1 MGFGLVGAGMLAG
14 LGQGITHAVDQTTAM
29 KMQEDRDKRMM
40 DLELMR
46 QDFETKRD
54 DKKIAAQK
62 ELEESGWTHREKMQ
76 SAGFAHTEKMQEL
89 QQEYDGLKQARGF
102 GHDAA
107 MEAERQRLSRELEK
121 SKRDS
126 AFEIAKMSTDEAH
139 DFHTES
145 IAVQRKELRIR
156 ADMVKVQREALKAHQ
171 VPQIR
176 EDGTLALVDPVTGK
190 ATTVVDPETN
200 KPFKGLKDLPAANKA
215 MIDVLG
221 TMIKS
226 NDYIMKNPMISDERL
241 NELKQENDVMK
252 DQISKISG
260 LADKMGTPAA
270 AEEVSPAF
278 KAWADKYFKGNIKAA
293 KKYASENAGS
303 TATPPSSVTPTPSLA
318 MPTPSP
324 GPIRQG
330 GVITLPPPSAEEQER
345 MQRSLQP

>member
-54 DKKIAAQK
+54 DKKLAAQK

-76 SAGFAHTEKMQEL
+76 GAGFAHTEKMQEL
-89 QQEYDGLKQARGF
+89 QQEYDGLKQARSF

-107 MEAERQRLSRELEK
+107 MEGERQRLARELEK

-139 DFHTES
+139 DFHTKS
-145 IAVQRKELRIR
+145 IELQREELKIR
-156 ADMVKVQREALKAHQ
+156 ASMVKVQREALKAHQ

-176 EDGTLALVDPVTGK
+176 EDGTLALVDPITGK

-260 LADKMGTPAA
+260 LSEKMGAA
-270 AEEVSPAF
+270 STASEEVTPAF
-278 KAWADKYFKGNIKAA
+278 KAWADKYFKGSIKNA
-293 KKYASENAGS
+293 KKYAAEHASQQ
-303 TATPPSSVTPTPSLA
+303 TAPMPTPTPTPA
-318 MPTPSP
+318 VPMPGPT

-330 GVITLPPPSAEEQER
+330 GVITVPRNPAEEEM